1 MQGGKLLR
9 LLSRLRPRIRP
20 LYSTYEAK
28 NLFGSGAARYKAP
41 NIAKLKVSQSWN
53 LDGEIFLRQKK
64 HHKMRLREA
73 NCNTNS
79 GLDNFL
85 EKNKDQ
91 KEGLSTEYLV
101 YAALDLKFFD
111 ILETLKDNCQHL
123 LMFILQLYVHFVPN
137 LVGPS
142 RDSFG
147 FTLMNGQGE
156 KRVGLR
162 EF

>member
-1 MQGGKLLR
+1 
-9 LLSRLRPRIRP
+9 
-20 LYSTYEAK
+20 
-28 NLFGSGAARYKAP
+28 
-41 NIAKLKVSQSWN
+41 
-53 LDGEIFLRQKK
+53 
-64 HHKMRLREA
+64 MRLREA

-111 ILETLKDNCQHL
+111 ILETLKDRQNCQHL

-142 RDSFG
+142 RDSSG
-147 FTLMNGQGE
+147 FTQMNGQGE

-162 EF
+162 VFFKQIWGNTNELLASATKYVSNQSTQVRTTSGY

>member
-1 MQGGKLLR
+1 
-9 LLSRLRPRIRP
+9 
-20 LYSTYEAK
+20 
-28 NLFGSGAARYKAP
+28 
-41 NIAKLKVSQSWN
+41 
-53 LDGEIFLRQKK
+53 
-64 HHKMRLREA
+64 MRLREA

-79 GLDNFL
+79 GLDNVL

-101 YAALDLKFFD
+101 YAALDFKFFD
-111 ILETLKDNCQHL
+111 ILETLKDRQNCQHL

-142 RDSFG
+142 RDSSG
-147 FTLMNGQGE
+147 FTQMNEQGE